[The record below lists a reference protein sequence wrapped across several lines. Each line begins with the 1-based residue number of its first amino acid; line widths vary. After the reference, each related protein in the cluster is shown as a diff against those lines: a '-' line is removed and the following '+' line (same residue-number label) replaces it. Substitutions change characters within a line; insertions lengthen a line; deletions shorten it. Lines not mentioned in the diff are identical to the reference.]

1 MGAHLNIIN
10 GKSNGSVIPVAATVA
25 ITIARDNWRIRR
37 AQGFHRAWLIADRL
51 KRMEDAAGNILM
63 HALLQQWLS
72 EQGRWA

>member
-25 ITIARDNWRIRR
+25 ITIARDNRRIRR

-63 HALLQQWLS
+63 HALLHQWLS

>member
-1 MGAHLNIIN
+1 MGANLNIIN
-10 GKSNGSVIPVAATVA
+10 GKSNGSVIPGPATA
-25 ITIARDNWRIRR
+25 ITTAGDNRRIRR

-51 KRMEDAAGNILM
+51 KRMEDAAGIILM